1 MKNEKLRGCA
11 AYYVNF
17 LSSTDSSLLREGFNQ
32 FLRSN
37 IYQVRTESFRNY
49 SLFIF
54 NSSLSFAVQN
64 LSFSVPAI
72 SAYAL
77 FGQTDCFDK
86 TFYALVTE
94 GCELEFLADDFA
106 QLLASFG

>member
-1 MKNEKLRGCA
+1 MKIHIFYHFIQFTMSKGEALPKLA
-11 AYYVNF
+11 
-17 LSSTDSSLLREGFNQ
+17 
-32 FLRSN
+32 
-37 IYQVRTESFRNY
+37 VRR
-49 SLFIF
+49 I
-54 NSSLSFAVQN
+54 SLSAKPKKSHCNAIYHTLKAYIAVSKAN

-72 SAYAL
+72 GAYAL

-94 GCELEFLADDFA
+94 GCELELLADDFA